1 MTPEE
6 MKDFEEAIT
15 SQGGQ
20 LSCVVAAGPNAD
32 VQQRVRRRGNRE
44 FAAVL
49 EQPWCGRMR

>member
-20 LSCVVAAGPNAD
+20 LSCVVAADQFSINFID
-32 VQQRVRRRGNRE
+32 
-44 FAAVL
+44 L
-49 EQPWCGRMR
+49 E